1 MHLPC
6 TIRTYSVLF
15 RPIGFFASHRYVP
28 LSVLFR
34 KLMLRTLPLTTIRS
48 GSGSSPPS
56 FVHNTGSGLL
66 DPRWDFY
73 SDTWNVYIQLILE
86 TVANGLYPPTK
97 EYLMI
102 IWVIGYNE
110 NLLQPTKQTEAT
122 KESEGTGRERR
133 GTERETEQYQ
143 KTPSINK

>member
-1 MHLPC
+1 MG
-6 TIRTYSVLF
+6 Y
-15 RPIGFFASHRYVP
+15 
-28 LSVLFR
+28 
-34 KLMLRTLPLTTIRS
+34 
-48 GSGSSPPS
+48 
-56 FVHNTGSGLL
+56 
-66 DPRWDFY
+66 
-73 SDTWNVYIQLILE
+73 
-86 TVANGLYPPTK
+86 TK